1 MPKPISHVVRR
12 PGPRPGDPDVE
23 IPVAEDL
30 VTVPGHPVREADI
43 SFYSREEPLEQ
54 WHMEKGADRD
64 WAWTVYSDEFFDFRK
79 AHENTVKPLVAESRK
94 TADIEPTGEPDKNL
108 DVTETI
114 RAKAK
119 ELGFG
124 EVGSR
129 GTTGATRTRARRAG

>member
-79 AHENTVKPLVAESRK
+79 AHENNRQAARCGIEGDGRHR
-94 TADIEPTGEPDKNL
+94 ADG
-108 DVTETI
+108 
-114 RAKAK
+114 
-119 ELGFG
+119 
-124 EVGSR
+124 
-129 GTTGATRTRARRAG
+129 RAG